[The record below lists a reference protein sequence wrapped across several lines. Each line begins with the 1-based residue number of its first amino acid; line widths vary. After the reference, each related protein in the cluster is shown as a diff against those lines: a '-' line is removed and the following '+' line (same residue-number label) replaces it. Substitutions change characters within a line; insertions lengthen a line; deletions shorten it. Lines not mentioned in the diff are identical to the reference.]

1 VLKSQDTKIEVISII
16 SNHASAPK
24 INYVRGSKNERVS
37 FSSLSFESRNSDL
50 EQLHD
55 VALLAYLLKFSKHIH
70 DALIYYNTCRLVLV
84 LAGACNALTSA
95 TMLRGNSPTTY
106 YR

>member
-1 VLKSQDTKIEVISII
+1 
-16 SNHASAPK
+16 
-24 INYVRGSKNERVS
+24 VS

-70 DALIYYNTCRLVLV
+70 DALIYCRLVLV

-95 TMLRGNSPTTY
+95 TMLLRGNSPTTY